1 MWQRKWSLEVYDRE
15 SLIKTLEDHGYVKSD
30 IQRSNISGDMLQF
43 AMLIQI
49 AEKLDRDSP
58 TLTPAEK
65 KEVKNEV

>member
-1 MWQRKWSLEVYDRE
+1 MYSRVE
-15 SLIKTLEDHGYVKSD
+15 LIETLEKHDYIKSD
-30 IQRSNISGDMLQF
+30 IQKSNVRGDMLQL
-43 AMLIQI
+43 AILIKI